1 MTSEAGS
8 EVRFEFDRDVLGV
21 DVELGSITLTPKLI
35 ADYCAAVVETNPL
48 YTNEADARSGPYG
61 GLIAPAGMLPSLTFG
76 RGGLDPKVNFGNT
89 QMFAGSRLE
98 TFAPARPGDTI
109 TAKVQVK
116 EVFPKT
122 GRSGTMLFIVRR
134 TSYYNQ
140 DGTLVAASEQSIVH
154 REV

>member
-1 MTSEAGS
+1 VTSEADA

-21 DVELGSITLTPKLI
+21 DVELGTIELTPKLI
-35 ADYCAAVVETNPL
+35 ADYCAAVGETNPL
-48 YTNEADARSGPYG
+48 YTNEADAKQGPHG
-61 GLIAPAGMLPSLTFG
+61 RPIAPAGMLPSLSFG
-76 RGGLDPKVNFGNT
+76 RGGLDPKVRFGNT

-98 TFAPARPGDTI
+98 TFAPAYPGDAI

-116 EVFPKT
+116 EIFPKT

-140 DGTLVAASEQSIVH
+140 SGTLLAASEQSTVH